1 MKRNR
6 IRLSGIITGIINS
19 VIGACGGIIVVES
32 LIDAGFSQK
41 KAQATAISIMLPL
54 TAISAGVYYAKGYT
68 NISDSVKYILPGIAG
83 AIVGAKLLTKASD
96 KALRVILSI
105 FIIYAGVRMFFK

>member
-41 KAQATAISIMLPL
+41 KAQATAVSIMLPL
-54 TAISAGVYYAKGYT
+54 TAISAGVYYAKGYAD
-68 NISDSVKYILPGIAG
+68 ISSSVKYILPGIAG
-83 AIVGAKLLTKASD
+83 AMLGAKLLSKASD
-96 KALRVILSI
+96 KVLRIILSI